1 VINQRTALAAVFLL
15 GAGCGSSATP
25 GTPPVDAAP
34 AADVAL
40 AADAA
45 PVGGDA
51 APADSAVADDSAPA
65 LDGDPAC
72 SLVLASPPDEGANH
86 VGECA
91 PISPMSNPPASGN
104 HYPIWPVFRVYSK
117 PVPWGFLIHGLE
129 HGAVVI
135 AYDCPQGCADEVAKA
150 TAMIEAWPPK
160 EGCSRPP
167 IIMVPDPNLGVRWA
181 ASAWDHTLRAS
192 CFNREALATFIQAH
206 ANMGP
211 EYFPTDCGTVD
222 REATGWCPTMP

>member
-1 VINQRTALAAVFLL
+1 MNQRIAAGLLFLL
-15 GAGCGSSATP
+15 SSGCGSSATP
-25 GTPPVDAAP
+25 APPPVDAAP
-34 AADVAL
+34 PADSAPADGVVTPADSAPSDGSAAAD
-40 AADAA
+40 
-45 PVGGDA
+45 DA
-51 APADSAVADDSAPA
+51 APASDAA
-65 LDGDPAC
+65 LTC
-72 SLVLASPPDEGANH
+72 SVELASPPDEGANH

-135 AYDCPQGCADEVAKA
+135 AYNCPQGCADEVANA
-150 TAMIEAWPPK
+150 TLMIQAWPPK
-160 EGCSRPP
+160 EACSRPP
-167 IIMVPDPNLGVRWA
+167 IIMVPDPSLGVRWA

-192 CFNREALATFIQAH
+192 CFNREAMATFIQTR

-211 EYFPTDCGTVD
+211 EYSPNDCGTVD